1 MKNIGDLTATAD
13 SLRKSY
19 DQTKKDMVPNSQQFY
34 SYNYRT
40 AYDKAIKPGKWIDSL
55 LNQPVKDSIR
65 NEIFTAAKSASGSM
79 LSYVKS
85 QSDYLQT
92 KLKDA
97 SKYELEKH
105 HKYTQALSCL
115 IMFLIGAPLGA
126 IIKKGGFGVP
136 VLISIVFFILLYV
149 LTNQGDKWVRE
160 GLLVVPV
167 GAWMANSILL
177 LAGLYFIDRARSDSR
192 LFEMDVYQMFIKKI
206 KNKLVSR
213 FGKSKLIVS

>member
-1 MKNIGDLTATAD
+1 
-13 SLRKSY
+13 
-19 DQTKKDMVPNSQQFY
+19 
-34 SYNYRT
+34 
-40 AYDKAIKPGKWIDSL
+40 
-55 LNQPVKDSIR
+55 
-65 NEIFTAAKSASGSM
+65 
-79 LSYVKS
+79 
-85 QSDYLQT
+85 
-92 KLKDA
+92 
-97 SKYELEKH
+97 
-105 HKYTQALSCL
+105 
-115 IMFLIGAPLGA
+115 
-126 IIKKGGFGVP
+126 
-136 VLISIVFFILLYV
+136 LLYV